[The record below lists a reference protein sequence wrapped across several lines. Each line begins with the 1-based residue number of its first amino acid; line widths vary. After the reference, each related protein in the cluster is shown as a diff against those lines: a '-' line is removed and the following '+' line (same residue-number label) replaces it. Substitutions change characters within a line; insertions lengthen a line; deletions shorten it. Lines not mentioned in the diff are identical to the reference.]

1 MKRNVF
7 IVFIGIMIISLFS
20 LFYAIKT
27 NSAKPTGT
35 IDLEGGNDFWHVS
48 LNIHLQYDSEL
59 IITPKRDDFKIPSE
73 ISTDI
78 IVNNNSVYTDRLK
91 YIPDSF
97 NKNYLGSYRVRLN
110 SDEII
115 SDDYF
120 KKDNNEVYIII
131 RFNNESSKIILR
143 KQY

>member
-1 MKRNVF
+1 MHSKI
-7 IVFIGIMIISLFS
+7 IVLVCV
-20 LFYAIKT
+20 LPA
-27 NSAKPTGT
+27 
-35 IDLEGGNDFWHVS
+35 EGYDFWHAS
-48 LNIHLQYDSEL
+48 LNIHLQYDTEL
-59 IITPKRDDFKIPSE
+59 IITPQRDDFKIPSE
-73 ISTDI
+73 ISADI
-78 IVNNNSVYTDRLK
+78 ITNDKCVYTGKLE

-97 NKNYLGSYRVRLN
+97 NKNYLGSYRVRIN
-110 SDEII
+110 SDDII